1 MKAQRVKMSAHATED
16 RLDRL
21 TYIAMNVGFGD
32 VAYKIIDTQHTDRY
46 YVFTTTGVMMVKTIH
61 NDLMITAYVPTV
73 EKTIAIFRNS
83 GTELPTTYKRI
94 IVKNKKHNEMQDKV
108 KY

>member
-1 MKAQRVKMSAHATED
+1 MKAQKVRMSNHATED

-32 VAYKIIDTQHTDRY
+32 VAYKLPDTTHNDRY
-46 YVFTTTGVMMVKTIH
+46 YIFTTTGVMMVKAVRGDTI
-61 NDLMITAYVPTV
+61 ITAYIPTI
-73 EKTIAIFRNS
+73 EKTIAIFKS
-83 GTELPTTYKRI
+83 AGADVPTTYKRI

-108 KY
+108 RY